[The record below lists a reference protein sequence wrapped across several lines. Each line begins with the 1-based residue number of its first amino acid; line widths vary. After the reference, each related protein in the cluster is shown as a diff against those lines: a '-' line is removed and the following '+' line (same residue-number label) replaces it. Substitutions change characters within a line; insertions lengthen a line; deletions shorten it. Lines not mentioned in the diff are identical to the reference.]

1 MDFDLYLRLIIMMFL
16 EFAIWGAWALVLAS
30 HLLANLK
37 LSGRQTDWIYA
48 TLWLACIISP
58 FIGGQIA
65 DRWIATEYFLAAA
78 HLAGGVI
85 LIIAAK
91 KQKFSKLFGLML
103 FYSLLYAPTLA
114 LVNSLMFTHIT
125 DRQAQSGS
133 IRVWRTIGWM
143 ALDKK
148 RFICFA
154 GERTAVFVKR

>member
-16 EFAIWGAWALVLAS
+16 EFAIWGCAPVLAS
-30 HLLANLK
+30 HLIGKLK
-37 LSGRQTDWIYA
+37 FSGKETGWIYA
-48 TLWLACIISP
+48 TLWIACIISP
-58 FIGGQIA
+58 FAGGQIA
-65 DRWIATEYFLAAA
+65 NCWIATEYFLAAA
-78 HLAGGVI
+78 HLLGGVI

-103 FYSLLYAPTLA
+103 FYSLLYVPTLA
-114 LVNSLMFTHIT
+114 LVNSLMFTHIK

-133 IRVWRTIGWM
+133 IRVWGTIGWM

-154 GERTAVFVKR
+154 GEQTAVFVKR